1 MAAKISKYFILTS
14 LFFFLLGCIEGIMFP
29 TKFQFKAFYA
39 TLFHVPGDQIKPF
52 FGYFVNKIH
61 THVNLIG
68 WLSSA
73 MMGLL
78 YFIVPQISGVERY
91 NRWIAYG
98 NWAGNTFGLLFM
110 TIGFHLIGIFG
121 LSSGF
126 TAGSPEFRSVAAP
139 YRMLVSAGGI
149 LIALS
154 AVLFICNM
162 LTALFGRRAAFPSMP
177 EQERRN

>member
-1 MAAKISKYFILTS
+1 MAVKISKYFILTS
-14 LFFFLLGCIEGIMFP
+14 LFFLLLGCIEGIMFP

-39 TLFHVPGDQIKPF
+39 SLFHVPADQIKPF
-52 FGYFVNKIH
+52 FGYFVTKIH

-73 MMGLL
+73 IMGLL
-78 YFIVPQISGVERY
+78 YFIVPQISGVECY

-98 NWAGNTFGLLFM
+98 NWAGNTLGLLLM
-110 TIGFHLIGIFG
+110 VAGFHLIGIFG

-139 YRMLVSAGGI
+139 YRMLVSLGGT
-149 LIALS
+149 LIAIS
-154 AVLFICNM
+154 ALLFVCNM
-162 LTALFGRRAAFPSMP
+162 LMTLFGRADLSVMP
-177 EQERRN
+177 AIERKN